1 MNVEDIKKM
10 ISDLNSLSNLTNT
23 ELVANMDKLSEE
35 FEVVKK
41 RLIAE
46 TIYLD
51 KIEELYNKNLKEY
64 KSRGL

>member
-1 MNVEDIKKM
+1 MKTEELKKI
-10 ISDLNSLSNLTNT
+10 ISDLDKINTLTNS
-23 ELVANMDKLSEE
+23 ELVSNMDMLSEE
-35 FEVVKK
+35 FETLKK
-41 RLIAE
+41 RLISE

>member
-1 MNVEDIKKM
+1 M

>member
-1 MNVEDIKKM
+1 MKTEEIKKM
-10 ISDLNSLSNLTNT
+10 ISELDKMNSLTNS
-23 ELVANMDKLSEE
+23 ELVSNMDKLSEE
-35 FEVVKK
+35 FETLKK

-51 KIEELYNKNLKEY
+51 KVEELYNINLKEY

>member
-1 MNVEDIKKM
+1 MSNEEIKKM
-10 ISDLNSLSNLTNT
+10 ISDLSNLNGLTNV
-23 ELVANMDKLSEE
+23 ELVSNMDKLSEE
-35 FEVVKK
+35 FETVKK

-51 KIEELYNKNLKEY
+51 KIEEMYNQNLKEY